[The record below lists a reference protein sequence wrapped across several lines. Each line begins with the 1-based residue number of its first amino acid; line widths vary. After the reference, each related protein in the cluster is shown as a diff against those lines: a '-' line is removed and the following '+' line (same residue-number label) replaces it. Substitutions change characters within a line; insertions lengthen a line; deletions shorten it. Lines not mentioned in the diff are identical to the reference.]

1 MSHAPLA
8 FVSVVILALVPTA
21 SIAQDWSQP
30 WADPQDRPPRVD
42 ISASAG
48 FLMPTRWTDLVLLGS
63 ISPATGVLEQVFTR
77 GMSVE
82 PDKEYAAAA
91 TYWIARYGFRAQA
104 AYSRSSLTIGGTPL
118 PVASSPASA
127 SNTTS
132 VGIETWLYDIRGAI
146 GFLDYAPSRT
156 VWPYG
161 FVGIGGITY
170 NLKRT
175 ITPPLSFIES
185 GTNRSGARPDTIVVV
200 DGGRQFL
207 VSIGEL
213 KTDSVFAF
221 NVGLGT
227 DFRVP
232 LGAGGLGVRLEIAD
246 HIAPSPLVINVRELS
261 TGGAFA
267 PVDDVQF
274 RVVHHLSA
282 TVGLVVQ
289 IGR

>member
-1 MSHAPLA
+1 MGYAPLRLI
-8 FVSVVILALVPTA
+8 SLVVLVLASPPAL
-21 SIAQDWSQP
+21 AQDWSQP

-63 ISPATGVLEQVFTR
+63 IAPSSGVLEQVFTR

-82 PDKEYAAAA
+82 PDKEYEAAA

-104 AYSRSSLTIGGTPL
+104 GYSRSSLTIGGSPL
-118 PVASSPASA
+118 AGGASPASA
-127 SNTTS
+127 GNTTS
-132 VGIETWLYDIRGAI
+132 VGIETWLYDVRGAI
-146 GFLDYAPSRT
+146 GLLDYAPSRA

-161 FVGIGGITY
+161 FIGLGGITY
-170 NLKRT
+170 RLKRT
-175 ITPPLSFIES
+175 ITPPLTFIES
-185 GTNRSGARPDTIVVV
+185 GTNRPGSRPDTIVVV

-207 VSIGEL
+207 VSIAEL

-221 NVGLGT
+221 NIGLGT

-246 HIAPSPLVINVRELS
+246 HIAPSPIVINLRELS
-261 TGGAFA
+261 TPFAFA
-267 PVDDVQF
+267 PVNDVRF
-274 RVVHHLSA
+274 RIVHHLSA
-282 TVGLVVQ
+282 TAGLVLQ
-289 IGR
+289 FGR

>member
-1 MSHAPLA
+1 MRHAPLA
-8 FVSVVILALVPTA
+8 FISLVVLALVPA
-21 SIAQDWSQP
+21 SSIAQDWSQP

-63 ISPATGVLEQVFTR
+63 ISPAPGILEQVFTR
-77 GMSVE
+77 GMSVQ

-104 AYSRSSLTIGGTPL
+104 GYSRSSLTIGGAPL
-118 PVASSPASA
+118 PGESPSASA

-175 ITPPLSFIES
+175 VSPPLTFIES
-185 GTNRSGARPDTIVVV
+185 GTNRSAPRPDTIVVV

-246 HIAPSPLVINVRELS
+246 HIAPSPLVINLRELS
-261 TGGAFA
+261 TAGPFA
-267 PVDDVQF
+267 PVDDVRF

-282 TVGLVVQ
+282 TAGLVVQ

>member
-1 MSHAPLA
+1 MRYAPLRLI
-8 FVSVVILALVPTA
+8 SLVVLVLAPAPAL
-21 SIAQDWSQP
+21 AQDWSQP

-48 FLMPTRWTDLVLLGS
+48 FLVPTRWTDLVLLGS
-63 ISPATGVLEQVFTR
+63 IAPSSGVLEQVFTR

-82 PDKEYAAAA
+82 PDKEYEAAA

-104 AYSRSSLTIGGTPL
+104 GYSRSSLTIGGAPL
-118 PVASSPASA
+118 PGGSSSPSA
-127 SNTTS
+127 SNATS

-161 FVGIGGITY
+161 FIGIGGITY

-175 ITPPLSFIES
+175 ISPPLTFIES
-185 GTNRSGARPDTIVVV
+185 GTARSGPRPDTIVVV

-213 KTDSVFAF
+213 KTDTVFAF

-246 HIAPSPLVINVRELS
+246 HIAPSPLAINLRELS
-261 TGGAFA
+261 TARAFA
-267 PVDDVQF
+267 PVDDVRF

-282 TVGLVVQ
+282 TAGLVVQ